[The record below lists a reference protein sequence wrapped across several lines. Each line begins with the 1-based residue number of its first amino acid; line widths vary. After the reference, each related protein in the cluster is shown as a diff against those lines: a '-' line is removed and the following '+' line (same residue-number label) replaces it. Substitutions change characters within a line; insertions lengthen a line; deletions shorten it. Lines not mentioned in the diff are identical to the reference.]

1 MRILVGEAAQIA
13 PESENPKLK
22 DRSPKNQGHIK
33 YLIDNSEKEEQYD
46 VLEFKHACREQYYN
60 QVFEKYCRCKALES
74 IAISSV
80 LNEHFL

>member
-22 DRSPKNQGHIK
+22 DRSPKIQGHIK

-46 VLEFKHACREQYYN
+46 VLEFKHVEN
-60 QVFEKYCRCKALES
+60 NITTKFLKYTAGARC
-74 IAISSV
+74 
-80 LNEHFL
+80 